1 MKQINAEETP
11 YAVKSVGALFCSR
24 CLTKIP
30 DGLIMICYGSWKYCP
45 SCATQVFGSD
55 THNVMEQELEGK
67 MQQNDINNGH
77 ELQGP
82 FFQAKEPG
90 KTHGT
95 ITRKNINPHEF
106 DVLYRCK
113 CGGYLQFGAEVQKQC
128 TCGCIYQLRVMI
140 WRVK

>member
-95 ITRKNINPHEF
+95 ITRKILTHTNLMSFTDANAEDTSNSERKSRSNVRV
-106 DVLYRCK
+106 DVSTN
-113 CGGYLQFGAEVQKQC
+113 FA
-128 TCGCIYQLRVMI
+128 
-140 WRVK
+140 